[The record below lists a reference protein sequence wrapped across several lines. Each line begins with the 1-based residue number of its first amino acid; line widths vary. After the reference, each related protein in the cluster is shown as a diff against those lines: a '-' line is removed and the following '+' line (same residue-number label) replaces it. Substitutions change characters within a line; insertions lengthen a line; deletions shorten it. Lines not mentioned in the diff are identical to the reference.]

1 MPARF
6 AYPEVMRQQ
15 TPSKSAD
22 VFPDAPSKARACLKA
37 LRTLIIDTART
48 TPGVGPLT
56 ETLKWGEP
64 AFLTEATK
72 SGTTIRLG
80 WKPAEPGTVRLLVH
94 CSTTL
99 VNDWRDRY
107 AGTLAMEGTRA
118 IRLDAAAPLPR
129 AELAHCI
136 AMALTYHARRA
147 RP

>member
-1 MPARF
+1 MSRL
-6 AYPEVMRQQ
+6 V
-15 TPSKSAD
+15 
-22 VFPDAPSKARACLKA
+22 APSAPANVQAAFDALPAAPRAYLGK
-37 LRTLIIDTART
+37 LRTLIRDTASK

-80 WKPAEPGTVRLLVH
+80 WKPATPTTAQLLVH

-99 VNDWRDRY
+99 VNEWRDLY
-107 AGTLAMEGTRA
+107 AGTLAFSGTRA
-118 IRLDAAAPLPR
+118 ILLDITAPLPR

-136 AMALTYHARRA
+136 AMALTYHSRKQAS
-147 RP
+147 